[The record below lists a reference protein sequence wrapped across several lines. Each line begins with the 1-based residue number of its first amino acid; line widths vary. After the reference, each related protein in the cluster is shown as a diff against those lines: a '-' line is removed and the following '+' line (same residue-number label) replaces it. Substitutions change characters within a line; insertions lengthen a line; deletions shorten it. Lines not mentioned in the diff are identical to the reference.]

1 MRERV
6 RIGSRYGRSG
16 YGAETC
22 DTVIWLKGYVMFR
35 NLKTL
40 MCEMRV
46 VIFYGGS
53 HVRGSSLDDNGG
65 KSGKSGDFKSVDH
78 QEFLVVL
85 FSQLIW
91 TLLTCESPRE
101 RC

>member
-65 KSGKSGDFKSVDH
+65 KSGKSGDFKSARVLESDVDKPNIS
-78 QEFLVVL
+78 LDCPG
-85 FSQLIW
+85 
-91 TLLTCESPRE
+91 T
-101 RC
+101 

>member
-22 DTVIWLKGYVMFR
+22 DTVIWLKRYVMFR

-46 VIFYGGS
+46 VIFDGS
-53 HVRGSSLDDNGG
+53 HVEDR
-65 KSGKSGDFKSVDH
+65 
-78 QEFLVVL
+78 
-85 FSQLIW
+85 I
-91 TLLTCESPRE
+91 
-101 RC
+101 